1 MDPTLAADH
10 PPSAPPEPTETPP
23 PPDPEVAALL
33 RDPAALWAAV
43 QATTSDYVAII
54 DRTGIIRWCNR
65 VDDGF
70 TVDQVVG
77 HSFVRFTVP
86 ESTAALHAILQQVFA
101 DGRPRSLET
110 TVQRLDGGLNYFV
123 LQFTP
128 LRRAGQIVAIMG
140 CCQNIR
146 PLKATEQELRH
157 ERNLLR
163 RLLEIQER
171 ERQFVSYE
179 IHDGLA
185 QYLAGALM
193 HLEACQHACPPAAA
207 REFDESLR
215 LLQAAAEE
223 SRRLIGGLRPPA
235 LDELGLVEAVE
246 SLVEEARSEIGDVSF
261 THTMPGDRLPPQLE
275 TSIFRIVQEGISNA
289 RKHSR
294 ARRLRIDLTRSA
306 DSVRVVVADDGLG
319 FDPTRVPEER
329 FGLEGIRQRTRLL
342 GGEPRIT
349 SAPGAGT
356 TIEVTLPAP
365 PA

>member
-1 MDPTLAADH
+1 MTAPDGAHNGDDAASPPAIAPLADA
-10 PPSAPPEPTETPP
+10 
-23 PPDPEVAALL
+23 L
-33 RDPAALWAAV
+33 RDPGPLWDAV
-43 QATTSDYVAII
+43 CRSSGEYIVVV
-54 DRTGIIRWCNR
+54 DRAGTIVFANR
-65 VDDGF
+65 VGDGY
-70 TVDQVVG
+70 TTEQVMAR
-77 HSFVRFTVP
+77 SMLDFTVP
-86 ESTAALHAILQQVFA
+86 ESARQLSQVVREVFET
-101 DGRPRSLET
+101 GGQRGLET
-110 TVQRLDGGLNYFV
+110 TVRGIGGELLYFSLRLGPV
-123 LQFTP
+123 IV
-128 LRRAGQIVAIMG
+128 AGQVVAVIM
-140 CCQNIR
+140 CCENVLA
-146 PLKATEQELRH
+146 LKDSQRKLEH

-171 ERQFVSYE
+171 ERQLVSYE

-193 HLEACQHACPPAAA
+193 HLQACQHACLPAAAA

-223 SRRLIGGLRPPA
+223 ARRLIGGLRPPA
-235 LDELGLVEAVE
+235 LDELGLVAAVE
-246 SLVEEARSEIGDVSF
+246 SLVAEARTEISEVSF
-261 THTMPGDRLPPQLE
+261 SHTMPRDRLPPQLE
-275 TSIFRIVQEGISNA
+275 TSVFRIVQEGISNA

-294 ARRLRIDLTRSA
+294 ARRLRIDLTRST
-306 DSVRVVVADDGLG
+306 DSVRILVADDGRG

-329 FGLEGIRQRTRLL
+329 FGLEGIRQRSRLL